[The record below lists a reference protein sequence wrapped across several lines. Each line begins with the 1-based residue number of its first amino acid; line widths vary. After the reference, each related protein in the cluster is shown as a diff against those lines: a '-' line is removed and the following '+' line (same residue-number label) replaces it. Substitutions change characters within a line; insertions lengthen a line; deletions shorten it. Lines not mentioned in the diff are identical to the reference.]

1 MTLDLKTLVYHL
13 DFPDIQT
20 WYSNKEMLGYKEG
33 EKYEDFFF
41 RKHGYKHTEQ
51 DTYSKQVNVDL
62 ETQIAQLRSE
72 DKIKNKNIQELTIQ
86 LKNMELQLAKLVKG
100 YKSVSKLIQQT

>member
-1 MTLDLKTLVYHL
+1 MSLKTLLYHL
-13 DFPDIQT
+13 DFKDET
-20 WYSNKEMLGYKEG
+20 VWDKNKEMLGYIPG

-62 ETQIAQLRSE
+62 ETQITQLRSE
-72 DKIKNKNIQELTIQ
+72 DKIKTKNIQELTIQ

-100 YKSVSKLIQQT
+100 YKPVIKIILG